1 MGQLVRPDPR
11 HRGPRRER
19 PAYPAG
25 IRACHRLHQVR
36 VRRHGRAQ
44 PRSRRAG
51 AVAAQAR
58 GSRAA
63 GPLQR
68 LLGTRRPGGAVEPLR
83 RRRVLG
89 RRGEVRR
96 PGGREALRVLVRRR
110 LGTRDPSRGIPAG
123 LIPRHPP
130 PGRPPM
136 PAPPT
141 SSSAW
146 QARQALGARLG
157 ELRQDAGLTG
167 RALAYLCGWHES
179 KVSRIEHART
189 APSADDIRAWCQHCG
204 RPGETEDLITFLRTV
219 EDMFVEWRRME
230 RTGLRRAQEA
240 VLPLWERTRL
250 FRAYSS
256 WLIPGAVVMAG
267 QLGHLITVASLPSV
281 SLGIIPMGLD
291 RDAVWPV
298 EDFWIF
304 DDRQVNVELV
314 SGWLTLTQPRE
325 IAMYAQTF
333 GDLSQLAV
341 RGAQARTLITAAIG
355 ELG

>member
-1 MGQLVRPDPR
+1 MPTP
-11 HRGPRRER
+11 
-19 PAYPAG
+19 
-25 IRACHRLHQVR
+25 
-36 VRRHGRAQ
+36 
-44 PRSRRAG
+44 
-51 AVAAQAR
+51 
-58 GSRAA
+58 
-63 GPLQR
+63 
-68 LLGTRRPGGAVEPLR
+68 
-83 RRRVLG
+83 
-89 RRGEVRR
+89 
-96 PGGREALRVLVRRR
+96 
-110 LGTRDPSRGIPAG
+110 PS
-123 LIPRHPP
+123 
-130 PGRPPM
+130 
-136 PAPPT
+136 

-157 ELRQDAGLTG
+157 EIRKDAGLTG
-167 RALAYLCGWHES
+167 RALAQRCGWHES

-189 APSADDIRAWCQHCG
+189 APSADDIRSWCEHCG
-204 RPGETEDLITFLRTV
+204 RPPETEDLITFLRTV
-219 EDMFVEWRRME
+219 EGMFIEWRRME

-256 WLIPGAVVMAG
+256 WLIPGAVQTRAYTTAVLRAIAARRELPDDVEDAVAVRADRLRLLREGDHRFLVLIEESVLRNVIGGPEVMAG

-281 SLGIIPMGLD
+281 SLGIIPIGLE

-333 GDLSQLAV
+333 SELSQLAA
-341 RGAQARTLITAAIG
+341 RGAQARTLITAAIDS
-355 ELG
+355 LG